1 MMLSSEFPIN
11 YFSVSE
17 VEQDWPDE
25 FQVRHSLLMETLH
38 ATVRAYCCQLHMTQ
52 HICLRSYGVWAFD
65 AGNV

>member
-25 FQVRHSLLMETLH
+25 FQVHH
-38 ATVRAYCCQLHMTQ
+38 AQLVSFC
-52 HICLRSYGVWAFD
+52 I
-65 AGNV
+65 

>member
-25 FQVRHSLLMETLH
+25 FQVRRSLLVDCH
-38 ATVRAYCCQLHMTQ
+38 CQSRRLPAADYYLTH
-52 HICLRSYGVWAFD
+52 RSLIMWNLSFG
-65 AGNV
+65 AGYVQ